1 MWERHDGCTIMS
13 RLRMKF
19 MKQLIKRHMN
29 KTGVRR
35 SITMLQFIMAMANYK
50 YIIIVVLR
58 RRSHSDW
65 YVIGTWIMSVI
76 FPTIVFYAE
85 YLYDG

>member
-1 MWERHDGCTIMS
+1 
-13 RLRMKF
+13 MKF

-58 RRSHSDW
+58 RRSHSD
-65 YVIGTWIMSVI
+65 
-76 FPTIVFYAE
+76 
-85 YLYDG
+85 